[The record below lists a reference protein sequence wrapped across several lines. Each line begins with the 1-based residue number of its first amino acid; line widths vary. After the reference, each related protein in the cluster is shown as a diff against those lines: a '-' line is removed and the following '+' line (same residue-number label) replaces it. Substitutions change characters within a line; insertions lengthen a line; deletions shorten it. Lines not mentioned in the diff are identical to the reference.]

1 MRGKP
6 VSASNV
12 VLSRVMHPND
22 ASFIGTVHGGV
33 ILRMLDEAG
42 GMAAFRHAR
51 KSVVT
56 AAIDSM
62 SFLAPVYVGNLVTAK
77 ASVNSVG
84 RTSMEVGVRVEAE
97 DLLTGKVAHTA
108 SAYLVYV
115 AVDRRGK
122 PLRVPLLI
130 PTTAEDRRRMAA
142 AERRRKAR
150 AARRA
155 TGAGK
160 GHRTM
165 SYGAAS

>member
-12 VLSRVMHPND
+12 VISRVMHPND
-22 ASFIGTVHGGV
+22 ASFMGTAHGGV
-33 ILRMLDEAG
+33 ILRILDEAG

-51 KSVVT
+51 KPVVT

-122 PLRVPLLI
+122 PLRVPPLVA
-130 PTTAEDRRRMAA
+130 TTAEEQRRMAA
-142 AERRRKAR
+142 AERRRRAR
-150 AARRA
+150 ASRRM
-155 TGAGK
+155 AGR
-160 GHRTM
+160 GSR
-165 SYGAAS
+165 

>member
-1 MRGKP
+1 MRGQP

-12 VLSRVMHPND
+12 ILSRVMHPND
-22 ASFIGTVHGGV
+22 ASFMGTVHGGV

-51 KSVVT
+51 KPVVT

-77 ASVNSVG
+77 ASANSVG

-122 PLRVPLLI
+122 PLRVPPLVT
-130 PTTAEDRRRMAA
+130 TTAEDRRRMAA
-142 AERRRKAR
+142 AERRRKSR
-150 AARRA
+150 AARRM
-155 TGAGK
+155 AGH
-160 GHRTM
+160 GSR
-165 SYGAAS
+165 

>member
-6 VSASNV
+6 VSASSV
-12 VLSRVMHPND
+12 VLSRVMHPNE
-22 ASFIGTVHGGV
+22 ASYMGTIHGGV

-51 KSVVT
+51 KPVVT

-84 RTSMEVGVRVEAE
+84 KTSMEVGVRVEAE
-97 DLLTGKVAHTA
+97 DLLTGKIIHTA

-115 AVDRRGK
+115 VVARNDK
-122 PLRVPLLI
+122 PLRVPPLI
-130 PTTAEDRRRMAA
+130 AMTADDQRRMAE
-142 AERRRKAR
+142 AELRRKAR
-150 AARRA
+150 TERRM
-155 TGAGK
+155 AGRA
-160 GHRTM
+160 GR
-165 SYGAAS
+165 

>member
-12 VLSRVMHPND
+12 ILSRVMQPTD
-22 ASFIGTVHGGV
+22 ASFMGTVHGGV

-51 KSVVT
+51 KPVVT

-62 SFLAPVYVGNLVTAK
+62 SFLAPVHVGNLVTAK

-122 PLRVPLLI
+122 PLYVPRLV

-150 AARRA
+150 AARRM
-155 TGAGK
+155 AGR
-160 GHRTM
+160 GSR
-165 SYGAAS
+165 

>member
-6 VSASNV
+6 VTASSV
-12 VLSRVMHPND
+12 ILSRVMHPND
-22 ASFIGTVHGGV
+22 ASYMGTVHGGV

-51 KSVVT
+51 KPVVT

-97 DLLTGKVAHTA
+97 DLLTGALAHTA

-115 AVDRRGK
+115 AVGRGGK
-122 PLRVPLLI
+122 PLQVPPLVAS
-130 PTTAEDRRRMAA
+130 TAEKRRRMAA
-142 AERRRKAR
+142 ADLRRKAR
-150 AARRA
+150 AARRMP
-155 TGAGK
+155 GQGD
-160 GHRTM
+160 R
-165 SYGAAS
+165 

>member
-22 ASFIGTVHGGV
+22 ASFIGTAHGGV

-150 AARRA
+150 AARRM
-155 TGAGK
+155 AGH
-160 GHRTM
+160 GGR
-165 SYGAAS
+165 

>member
-6 VSASNV
+6 VSASSV
-12 VLSRVMHPND
+12 ILSRVMHPND
-22 ASFIGTVHGGV
+22 ASFMGTVHGGV

-51 KSVVT
+51 KPVVT

-97 DLLTGKVAHTA
+97 DLLTGKVAHAA

-122 PLRVPLLI
+122 PLRVPPVV

-150 AARRA
+150 AARRM
-155 TGAGK
+155 AGR
-160 GHRTM
+160 GSR
-165 SYGAAS
+165 

>member
-1 MRGKP
+1 MRGQP

-12 VLSRVMHPND
+12 ILSRVMHPND
-22 ASFIGTVHGGV
+22 ASFMGTVHGGV

-51 KSVVT
+51 KPVVT

-122 PLRVPLLI
+122 PLRVPPLVT
-130 PTTAEDRRRMAA
+130 TTAEDRRRMAA

-150 AARRA
+150 AARRM
-155 TGAGK
+155 AGH
-160 GHRTM
+160 GSR
-165 SYGAAS
+165 

>member
-6 VSASNV
+6 VSASGV
-12 VLSRVMHPND
+12 ILSRVMHPND
-22 ASFIGTVHGGV
+22 ASYMGTVHGGV

-51 KSVVT
+51 RPVVT

-77 ASVNSVG
+77 ASVNCVG

-97 DLLTGKVAHTA
+97 DLVTGKLTHTA

-115 AVDRRGK
+115 AVGRRGRS
-122 PLRVPLLI
+122 LRVPPLVAV
-130 PTTAEDRRRMAA
+130 TSEDRRRMAA
-142 AERRRKAR
+142 AELRRKAR
-150 AARRA
+150 AARRM
-155 TGAGK
+155 AG
-160 GHRTM
+160 GSSR
-165 SYGAAS
+165 

>member
-150 AARRA
+150 AARRVA
-155 TGAGK
+155 
-160 GHRTM
+160 GHR
-165 SYGAAS
+165 GR